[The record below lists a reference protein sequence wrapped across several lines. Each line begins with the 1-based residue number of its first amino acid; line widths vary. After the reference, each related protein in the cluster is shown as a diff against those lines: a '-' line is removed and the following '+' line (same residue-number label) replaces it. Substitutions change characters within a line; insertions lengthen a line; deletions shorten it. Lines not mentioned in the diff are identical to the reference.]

1 MLHNKKISGRIG
13 NPSKS
18 EVYSTTRNNQ
28 IRKDIMTEK
37 TYTQSPWSLK
47 ELFDSFEDPKMN
59 QAYADLEAMV
69 SAFEAQRDVLQPDIS
84 AEKFLELIKMQEAY
98 TTLAYRVYG
107 FASLSFAADT
117 QDQKAQIAMARFQQ
131 FAAEM
136 GNRTLFFSLWWKAL
150 DDANAQRLLD
160 ASGDYRYWLVQM
172 RNFKPYTL
180 TEAEEKIINIK
191 DVTGSNALEMLYDS
205 ITNRYVFKLEIDGEV
220 KEMTRGELMSHV
232 RSADPDLRARAYQEL
247 YRVYGEDAPIL
258 GQIYQNIARDWKNEN
273 VNMRK
278 YKSPISVRNTV
289 NDLPDE
295 VIETLME
302 VSRKNIGIFHRFF
315 RLKAQKIGM
324 EKLRR
329 YDVYAPVS
337 ESDKRFSYDE
347 ATAMTFESFERF
359 DPKFAELARKVFDQG
374 HVDSEVRKGKMGGA
388 FCSTLGPE
396 LSPWVMLNYQGKA
409 DDVGTMAH
417 ELGHAIHSLMA
428 DEHSIF
434 TQHACLPLAETA
446 STFGEMMLTDLMLER
461 ETDEAVRQDILFAQL
476 DDAFATIIRQIYF
489 AIFEKEAHEMIINDA
504 SVDELSEA
512 YLANLKEEFGD
523 AVEVS
528 DEFKYEWVSIPHI
541 YGTPFYVYAYA
552 FGQLLVFALYKRYQE
567 EGESF
572 KPKYMR
578 ILSAGGSI
586 APIDL
591 LNEAGMDVTTAEFW
605 QGGFDVI
612 AGLVDKLEQ
621 L

>member
-1 MLHNKKISGRIG
+1 
-13 NPSKS
+13 
-18 EVYSTTRNNQ
+18 
-28 IRKDIMTEK
+28 MTEK

-461 ETDEAVRQDILFAQL
+461 ETDEGVRQDILFAQL

-504 SVDELSEA
+504 SVDELNEA